1 MESVARPHT
10 TDVSAAIKLI
20 YPHCI
25 LALAVSTVSWQLAV
39 AAMTS
44 LCQVLVLVVA
54 MLAGSGQACLGPIF
68 DVIFPTPAPTTAP
81 PATGLRLS
89 ISI

>member
-25 LALAVSTVSWQLAV
+25 LTAVSTVSWQLAV

-54 MLAGSGQACLGPIF
+54 MLAGSGHACLGPIF

-81 PATGLRLS
+81 PSTGLRLS